1 MMDKLF
7 RVFYRAKIA
16 LDECCQ
22 ALIGSSLKLP
32 TLCIS
37 GVDHFQN
44 VVVFAKV
51 QADEEFDRLVDIAS
65 MLPSASITKLTAFYV
80 CCIFFGVI

>member
-1 MMDKLF
+1 MMSKLF
-7 RVFYRAKIA
+7 CVFYRAKIA

-22 ALIGSSLKLP
+22 AVIGSSLKLP

-44 VVVFAKV
+44 AVIFAKV
-51 QADEEFDRLVDIAS
+51 RTDEEFDRLVNIAS
-65 MLPSASITKLTAFYV
+65 MLSSASIMKPTAFYV
-80 CCIFFGVI
+80 GCIFSL